1 MPDPTVLIATALI
14 TLIIMTVIWFVSLK
28 LSDVSIVDV
37 YWGPGFG
44 VIALT
49 ALWLSPGASAGDQLI
64 AALTLLWGMR
74 LGIYLFL
81 RWRSHTGEDARY
93 RAMRRA
99 SKGDF
104 AYRSYITVFLL
115 QSAIMWFVSLPL
127 QFAAMTADDAD
138 WLALPLAGIALF
150 AIGLSFESIADWQ
163 LSRFKRDPANKGR
176 VMDRGLWAWT
186 RHPNYFGD
194 VCVWWGLWLLCL
206 AGGAPLVTIASPLAM
221 TYLLVR
227 VSGAWLLERG
237 LKRTKPD
244 YAAYIART
252 SGFVPWPPK
261 RRAT

>member
-1 MPDPTVLIATALI
+1 MPDPTILIATALI
-14 TLIIMTVIWFVSLK
+14 TLAVMTAIWFVSLK
-28 LSDVSIVDV
+28 LADVSIVDI

-44 VIALT
+44 VIMLT
-49 ALWLSPGASAGDQLI
+49 ALALADGASDGDRII
-64 AALTLLWGMR
+64 AALTLLWGLR

-81 RWRSHTGEDARY
+81 RWRSHTAEDSRY

-104 AYRSYITVFLL
+104 AYRSYVGVFLL

-127 QFAAMTADDAD
+127 QFAAMSADDAD
-138 WLALPLAGIALF
+138 WRALPLAGTALF

-163 LSRFKRDPANKGR
+163 LSRFKRDPANNGR

-206 AGGAPLVTIASPLAM
+206 AGGAPIVTIVSPLAM
-221 TYLLVR
+221 TWLLVR
-227 VSGAWLLERG
+227 VSGASLLERG
-237 LKRTKPD
+237 LKRTKLG
-244 YAAYIART
+244 YAAYITRT
-252 SGFVPWPPK
+252 SGFVPWPPG
-261 RRAT
+261 RRTP